1 MGQEMMNIISGHAAC
16 GDGTAANP
24 AVAVSISLGF
34 QPRYVKVVTVDAT
47 TGSFSTEWIY
57 GMAAAKGMQ
66 LKDDTTFKLT
76 ELAANG
82 ITVNSRGFTIGTACQ
97 LAAHKYHWVAFA

>member
-1 MGQEMMNIISGHAAC
+1 MGQEMMGLISGHSAC

-34 QPRYVKVVTVDAT
+34 RPRYVKVVTVDAT
-47 TGSFSTEWIY
+47 TSSIMTEWIY
-57 GMAAAKGMQ
+57 GMTAAKGMQ
-66 LKDDTTFKLT
+66 LKNDTTFKYT

-82 ITVNSRGFTIGTACQ
+82 ITVSATGFTIGTGCVTATK
-97 LAAHKYHWVAFA
+97 KYHWLAIA